1 MTLSPRISGRLER
14 ALSALACVALVA
26 GFTAPTWRVCHG
38 EGAARVCE
46 WTLTRHGGTD
56 DWRYFAGVWE
66 AARVALQDFHEFPS
80 WNPFHCGGIVLFQDP
95 QAPFPGPLFLLTYAW
110 LPAAAAMKLWLYL
123 HLLAGAFG
131 ARALVRDQGGNG
143 AEQVLAAG
151 VLTACGFCSEHF
163 GGGHLSFT
171 PFLLFPWL
179 LWAHRRAM
187 AGATRYA
194 VLVAALLALCVYE
207 GATYPLPLMFVGL
220 AFDTV
225 LRLGDPAARRALLA
239 ALPVTGLLFP
249 LLASPRLLPV
259 MLYLKEHPRLVPLD
273 DSMTVAE
280 VVQTWTVRVHDRGFP
295 GHVFVWPEY
304 GDYIGWVPVGL
315 AVLGVFAG
323 LAQRDARRSERL
335 ANLGVFAALVWCA
348 LGNIPGFSLFG
359 LLHELPL
366 YKSLRV
372 PSRFLYPATVL
383 LALVVA
389 TTLGDARRWL
399 VDRGARRW
407 IIAGFVAFE
416 ALLATAVCVDIAV
429 NNSPRLQ
436 QGIDPEIPRG
446 RASRDFFQQVGGDYW
461 RWSTYAVRG
470 VGTPT
475 CYVPLEWGPSPGLWL
490 GPGPQARLD
499 PPTAGEVSGVE
510 WTPNSVRARVRLTRP
525 AKLVVNQNHETSW
538 SSSAGAIDR
547 AARTLTVTLPAGRH
561 DVQLR
566 HRAQGLG
573 AGVALGALGLALSA
587 LALWALRRDREDAM
601 RAWITARLAPP
612 TSLAHQGH
620 HHGAADEARDADG
633 EGGEKDRP
641 LE

>member
-1 MTLSPRISGRLER
+1 MSTSKPRLEWISN
-14 ALSALACVALVA
+14 ALSLVGCVGVVVL
-26 GFTAPTWRVCHG
+26 FTAPTWRVCQPA
-38 EGAARVCE
+38 GASRVCE

-66 AARVALQDFHEFPS
+66 ASRVALQDFREFPS

-110 LPAAAAMKLWLYL
+110 LPAALAMKLWLYL
-123 HLLAGAFG
+123 HLLAGALG
-131 ARALVRDQGGNG
+131 ARALVRDNGGNSS
-143 AEQVLAAG
+143 EQVLAAG
-151 VLTACGFCSEHF
+151 VLTACGFCAEHF

-179 LWAHRRAM
+179 LWAHRRAL
-187 AGATRYA
+187 AGASRYA

-220 AFDTV
+220 AFDTL
-225 LRLGDPAARRALLA
+225 LRLGDPAARRA
-239 ALPVTGLLFP
+239 ALTAVPTVGLLFP
-249 LLASPRLLPV
+249 LLAAPRLLPV

-280 VVQTWTVRVHDRGFP
+280 VVQTWTVRQHERGFP

-304 GDYIGWVPVGL
+304 GDYIGWIPVGL
-315 AVLGVFAG
+315 LVVGVIAA
-323 LAQRDARRSERL
+323 LARRDARRRERL
-335 ANLGVFAALVWCA
+335 VNLGVFAALLWCA

-372 PSRFLYPATVL
+372 PSRFLYPTTVL
-383 LALVVA
+383 VALLIA

-399 VDRGARRW
+399 ETRRVRRG
-407 IIAGFVAFE
+407 IIGGFVALE
-416 ALLATAVCVDIAV
+416 ALLAVAVCVDIAV
-429 NNSPRLQ
+429 TNSPRLQ

-446 RASRDFFQQVGGDYW
+446 PASRAFHQTAGGDYW

-490 GPGPQARLD
+490 GPEAQARLD
-499 PPTAGEVSGVE
+499 PPSAGALSAFE
-510 WTPNSVRARVRLTRP
+510 WTPNSVRVQANLSRP
-525 AKLVVNQNHETSW
+525 ARLVVNQNHESSW
-538 SSSAGAIDR
+538 STSTGTIDR
-547 AARTLTVTLPAGRH
+547 SAPTLTVQLGAGRH
-561 DVQLR
+561 DVRVR
-566 HRAQGLG
+566 HRARGLG
-573 AGVALGALGLALSA
+573 VGVGLGLLGVALSA
-587 LALWALRRDREDAM
+587 LALWALRRDREAAL
-601 RAWITARLAPP
+601 RAWIRARATAAL
-612 TSLAHQGH
+612 HGEEDH
-620 HHGAADEARDADG
+620 HHEAGDEAPDAHH
-633 EGGEKDRP
+633 EGSHEDEP